1 MEQKIIELE
10 TKFSFQEDLL
20 QGLNDALIQ
29 QQRQLDQL
37 RLDLERLQSQIVE
50 LQDNNLSDTENTQ
63 PEKPPHY

>member
-37 RLDLERLQSQIVE
+37 RLDLERLQSHIVE
-50 LQDNNLSDTENTQ
+50 LQEANLSGAENTQ
-63 PEKPPHY
+63 REKPPHY

>member
-20 QGLNDALIQ
+20 HGLNDALIQ

-50 LQDNNLSDTENTQ
+50 QQEANRSGAENTQ
-63 PEKPPHY
+63 REKPPHY